1 MATETF
7 TWATTASLTKQ
18 VKFGVWSVQFD
29 DGYEQ
34 TVRKGLNP
42 VTATW
47 NVSVTGSTETIAA
60 VEDFLDRH
68 GGDVAFYWVAPRDGL
83 VLVRATADGYST
95 SESGGGVSTV
105 TVAFKRVYV
114 P

>member
-1 MATETF
+1 MAIQTF
-7 TWATTASLTKQ
+7 AWPCTASLTKQ
-18 VKFGVWSVQFD
+18 AKFGVWSVQFD

-34 TVRKGLNP
+34 TARKGLKP

-47 NVSVTGSTETIAA
+47 NVSVTGPEAVIAE
-60 VEDFLDRH
+60 VEAFLDSH
-68 GGDVAFYWVAPRDGL
+68 GADTSFFWIAPRDGQ

-95 SESGGGVSTV
+95 SESGGGVATL
-105 TVAFKRVYV
+105 TVAFKRIYV